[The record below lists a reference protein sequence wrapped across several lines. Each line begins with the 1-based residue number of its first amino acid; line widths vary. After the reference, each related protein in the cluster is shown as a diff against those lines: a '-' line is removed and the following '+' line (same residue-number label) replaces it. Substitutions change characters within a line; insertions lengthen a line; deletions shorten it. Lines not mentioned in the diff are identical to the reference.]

1 MEAQKFRLTH
11 VRRAVITAMCM
22 AMCVVLPIAFHAIP
36 NAGSI
41 ISPIHIPVL
50 LCGLIAGPVYGTL
63 CGIIGPLL
71 SSVIT
76 QMPSMAYLPP
86 MMVECAVYGFL
97 AGLMIRCVRTKHLY
111 ADLYLSLL
119 VAMIGGRLLA
129 GAAKALIFAAG
140 AYSFKMW
147 AMSYFVTSLPGI
159 AIQLALIPSVIV
171 ALEAAH
177 LIPGRYPKGK
187 Q

>member
-1 MEAQKFRLTH
+1 MSNLKKT
-11 VRRAVITAMCM
+11 AVAAI
-22 AMCVVLPIAFHAIP
+22 CVALCLVLPWAFHAFP
-36 NAGSI
+36 PLASI
-41 ISPIHIPVL
+41 ISPMHIPVL